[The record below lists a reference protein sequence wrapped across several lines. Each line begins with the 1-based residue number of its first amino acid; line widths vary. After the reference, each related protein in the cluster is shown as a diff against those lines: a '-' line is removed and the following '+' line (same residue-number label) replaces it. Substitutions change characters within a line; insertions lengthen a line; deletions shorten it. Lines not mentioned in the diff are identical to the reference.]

1 MKQSKCRQSPGNI
14 PDEKIVKED
23 DSGEERL
30 YLALMDF
37 IFYSSEQA
45 EDLPPS

>member
-1 MKQSKCRQSPGNI
+1 MKTETKYNRQSQGNI
-14 PDEKIVKED
+14 PDEENVKGED
-23 DSGEERL
+23 ERM
-30 YLALMDF
+30 YVALMHF